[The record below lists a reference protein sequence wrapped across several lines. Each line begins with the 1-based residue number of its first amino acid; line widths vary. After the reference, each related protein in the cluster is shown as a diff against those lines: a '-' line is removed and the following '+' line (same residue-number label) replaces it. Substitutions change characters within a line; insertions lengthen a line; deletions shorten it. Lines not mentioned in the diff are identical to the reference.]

1 MILNIGELDEKIIKE
16 KVNQFNELLEEFNE
30 SILNITV
37 EPETIFIPKGTIISM
52 NGWTLIK
59 REEIRNTVDDWNE
72 EEYTGDKPYT
82 ICPDCGSPIS
92 FENDGGNGF
101 CKDCGSRH

>member
-59 REEIRNTVDDWNE
+59 REEIRN
-72 EEYTGDKPYT
+72 
-82 ICPDCGSPIS
+82 
-92 FENDGGNGF
+92 ENRNIV
-101 CKDCGSRH
+101 S

>member
-59 REEIRNTVDDWNE
+59 REEIRNTVDD
-72 EEYTGDKPYT
+72 
-82 ICPDCGSPIS
+82 
-92 FENDGGNGF
+92 
-101 CKDCGSRH
+101 